1 MTPPR
6 RCNDNIAAYGKGN
19 SPQGL
24 AVKPTNSDETPLFF
38 LFYWII
44 EVGPQHDYP

>member
-1 MTPPR
+1 MIISPHMEREIR
-6 RCNDNIAAYGKGN
+6 RRA
-19 SPQGL
+19 L